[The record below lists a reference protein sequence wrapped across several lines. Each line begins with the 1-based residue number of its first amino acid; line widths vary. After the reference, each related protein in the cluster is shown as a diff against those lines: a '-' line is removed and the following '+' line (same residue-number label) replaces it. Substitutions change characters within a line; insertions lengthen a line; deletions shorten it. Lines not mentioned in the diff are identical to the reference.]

1 MKGKEQHMTTT
12 LYVIAVVTGFMAVG
26 IGLWAIATLTVEL
39 ALMKRK
45 RRPRRGTPKR
55 QGKFYN
61 IIVTDGE
68 EGRK

>member
-1 MKGKEQHMTTT
+1 MTTT

-55 QGKFYN
+55 QKKLY
-61 IIVTDGE
+61 IHSIADD
-68 EGRK
+68 R